1 MKNPYAEIRKVPL
14 DYNGIQS
21 SAYSVQYQEGH
32 DKWKEAGVVGSKYM
46 LLPNSKVKEAADQVV
61 TASNIE
67 FENDKTFFDGK
78 RYVYSLKSTNV
89 IGNVKPGDDMA
100 LGVQFWNS
108 YDGSKSFGFS
118 MMLYRLICTNGMMS
132 KKFFNTFRFKH
143 EPNSED
149 WQESLA
155 QVVNTINATADN
167 GMDNMISNLRKL
179 DDLRITSKGLGKI
192 RHEYLSDIPS
202 GLWGNIMDRF
212 LDPSKEYYSET
223 SGWGLLN
230 AATDILWH
238 KDKPTIASYNQ
249 NASVVDGLCR
259 AVSA

>member
-1 MKNPYAEIRKVPL
+1 MKNPYAKMRKVPL

-21 SAYSVQYQEGH
+21 SAYSVQYQESH

-46 LLPNSKVKEAADQVV
+46 LLPNSKVKEAADQVAM
-61 TASNIE
+61 ASNVQ
-67 FENDKTFFDGK
+67 FEHDKTFFDGK

-89 IGNVKPGDDMA
+89 VGDIKPGDDMA
-100 LGVQFWNS
+100 LGMQFWNS

-118 MMLYRLICTNGMMS
+118 MMLYRLICTNGMLS

-143 EPNSED
+143 EPNSEGWED
-149 WQESLA
+149 NLT
-155 QVVNTINATADN
+155 QVVNTINSTSEH
-167 GMDNMISNLRKL
+167 GLDNMISSLRKL

-192 RHEYLSDIPS
+192 RHEYLSELPS
-202 GLWGNIMDRF
+202 GLWGNIIDRF
-212 LDPSKEYYSET
+212 LDPSKEYHAET

-238 KDKPTIASYNQ
+238 KDKPTVASYNQ
-249 NASVVDGLCR
+249 NAVIVDGLCR
-259 AVSA
+259 AIS